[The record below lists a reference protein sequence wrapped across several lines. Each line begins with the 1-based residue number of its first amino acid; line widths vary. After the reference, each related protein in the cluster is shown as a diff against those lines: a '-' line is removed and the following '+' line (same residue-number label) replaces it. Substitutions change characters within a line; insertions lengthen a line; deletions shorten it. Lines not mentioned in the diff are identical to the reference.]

1 MNRAPGSLG
10 AATPAGSSGP
20 HPIRGS
26 GGAPGRLLDRKLPP
40 VAEMAVGAMALVV
53 VGGIY
58 LASHLPKAAPLGPA
72 VGLLAAAGALLLAD
86 VAVVSRIS
94 DFAWD
99 AFFKVGGWALLAYV
113 VIAGMLE
120 YVFVLDHTRGSIL
133 VVITLMLLVFALAI
147 PLLMAFSVARYQR
160 PGENSRT

>member
-1 MNRAPGSLG
+1 
-10 AATPAGSSGP
+10 
-20 HPIRGS
+20 
-26 GGAPGRLLDRKLPP
+26 
-40 VAEMAVGAMALVV
+40 MALVV